1 MSDLSDWR
9 AEKRRDKQADA
20 EQKRSDA
27 AAALDRQLKL
37 EEARAEQDRKT
48 RRDNEGRAKRERT
61 EQQAKRRQQWD
72 SARVWLKAEADTAFS
87 VAMIVLSV
95 IPAIASQVAALSGK
109 TDPGSATA
117 LALMLE
123 LGAWSATVGAS
134 RAMRDGRPV
143 LPYRVAMW
151 LCALVAAA
159 INVSH
164 NGGFTDWFGLVM
176 GAASIAGV
184 AFWELRCVGRHGT
197 SRRTK
202 AERAEAKARKAHARS
217 RRRHHRPIWD
227 SASRILSGAPY
238 GTLTRDEA
246 WALAWAD
253 VHGDLQPGRTGAME
267 LQRTANR
274 KALSEALNPRP
285 QVAFPSY
292 GGDLEFV
299 ELPPLSVY
307 RSSAETA
314 ADGPSGTT
322 GNEQVTNQI
331 PQPKTV
337 SPKRVRKVTASA
349 AVKGGK
355 VGPGNPPV
363 RRKGDTPRYST
374 AARVA
379 AHLTAVQS
387 SAS

>member
-1 MSDLSDWR
+1 MSTTTDWR
-9 AEKRRDKQADA
+9 ESRR
-20 EQKRSDA
+20 
-27 AAALDRQLKL
+27 LDR
-37 EEARAEQDRKT
+37 AADREQDRIDRKEAADRQRQD
-48 RRDNEGRAKRERT
+48 RREAEQRQRREKAEQAAKRAQRLT
-61 EQQAKRRQQWD
+61 A
-72 SARVWLKAEADTAFS
+72 AREWLRDEADTAFS
-87 VAMIVLSV
+87 VALILLAV
-95 IPAIASQVAALSGK
+95 IPAIVSQVGALSGK
-109 TDPGSATA
+109 TDPWSATA

-143 LPYRVAMW
+143 LPYRIAMW

-164 NGGFTDWFGLVM
+164 NGGFTDWFGWVM

-202 AERAEAKARKAHARS
+202 AERTEAKARKVHARN

-253 VHGDLQPGRTGAME
+253 VHGDLTPGRTGAME
-267 LQRTANR
+267 LQRAANR
-274 KALSEALNPRP
+274 KALGEALNPRP
-285 QVAFPSY
+285 KVAFPSY
-292 GGDLEFV
+292 GAELEFV
-299 ELPPLSVY
+299 DLPPLSVY
-307 RSSAETA
+307 RNDTEA
-314 ADGPSGTT
+314 ATDGPSAAPE
-322 GNEQVTNQI
+322 NEQVTNQI
-331 PQPKTV
+331 PLPKTV
-337 SPKRVRKVTASA
+337 SPKRVRKVTATA